1 VILFEGF
8 QIRQQVVLLQPP
20 QLEEVAGR
28 RLREARLEKAG

>member
-28 RLREARLEKAG
+28 RLLEARLEKAG